1 MIENNTFSSWLLWRL
16 IFYFWYKYIKGLY
29 YMYLSNEQPI
39 RKNQEVLVIIEY
51 WILFDNFWNI
61 QYSLW

>member
-1 MIENNTFSSWLLWRL
+1 MNV
-16 IFYFWYKYIKGLY
+16 FYFNINECLKIIPFLYDYIVTLDFLFLVNTLKA

-51 WILFDNFWNI
+51 
-61 QYSLW
+61 